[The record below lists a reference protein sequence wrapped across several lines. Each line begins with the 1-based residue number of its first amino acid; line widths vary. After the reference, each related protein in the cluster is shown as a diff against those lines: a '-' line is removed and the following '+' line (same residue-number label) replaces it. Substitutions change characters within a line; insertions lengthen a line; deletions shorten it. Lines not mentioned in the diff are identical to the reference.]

1 MMEINEEWVMSRHNK
16 NHGLKPIQTI
26 LNKAGNPQNKIRII
40 HVAGTNGKGST
51 CNYLKD
57 ILISQGFKVGMFTS
71 PHLVNHR
78 DRIRINDAWIPHDV
92 FMKYLK
98 QYYEDIVSLDLGMFE
113 IDTLIT
119 YTWFYEEQVD
129 YAIIE
134 CGLGGRL
141 DSTNVIEKPVLSVI
155 TTIAKDHMQILGNR
169 IEQIA
174 FEKAGIIMPYGTC
187 AVGMIDDKALP
198 VIEKHAWRMHASV
211 KKMPVYR
218 NPGKGTF
225 SFMHDTYALSSLAEY
240 QKQNASLA
248 LWCGWLLGIDIHSDT
263 VKHAVCQSMWAGRF
277 EKISDHPD
285 VYVDGAHNEEGIEAL
300 TLSARCL
307 KHPLITVFSALKD
320 KPGMKMAER
329 LQEISD
335 VLIVTSFH
343 NARADTLEDLSPEGA
358 IKEPSYEK
366 AIEKALS
373 LAEDKGTVLICGS
386 LYFVSIVREMFRK
399 KTGIL

>member
-1 MMEINEEWVMSRHNK
+1 MEINEEWVMSRHNK
-16 NHGLKPIQTI
+16 NHGLTPIRTI

-57 ILISQGFKVGMFTS
+57 ILISQGYKTGMFTS

-98 QYYEDIVSLDLGMFE
+98 RYYEDIVEYDLGMFE
-113 IDTLIT
+113 IDTLIA
-119 YTWFYEEQVD
+119 YTWFYEEHVD

-155 TTIAKDHMQILGNR
+155 TTIAKDHMQILGDR

-174 FEKAGIIMPYGTC
+174 FEKAGIIMPYETC
-187 AVGMIDDKALP
+187 AVGMIDTKALT
-198 VIEKHAWRMHASV
+198 VIERHAWRIHASV
-211 KKMPVYR
+211 KKMPAYR
-218 NPGKGTF
+218 NLGKGIF

-248 LWCGWLLGIDIHSDT
+248 LWCSYLLGIDIHSES
-263 VKHAVCQSMWAGRF
+263 VKQAVNQSMWAGRF
-277 EKISDHPD
+277 EKVSENPD

-300 TLSARCL
+300 TASAGCL
-307 KHPLITVFSALKD
+307 KRPLITVFSALKD

-329 LQEISD
+329 LQGISD

-343 NARADTLEDLSPEGA
+343 NARADTLDDLSPDGA

-366 AIEKALS
+366 AIEKAVRLS
-373 LAEDKGTVLICGS
+373 DVKGTVLICGS
-386 LYFVSIVREMFRK
+386 LYFVSIVREMFTK
-399 KTGIL
+399 KAENL

>member
-16 NHGLKPIQTI
+16 NHGLKPIRTI

-57 ILISQGFKVGMFTS
+57 ILISQGYKVGMFTS

-92 FMKYLK
+92 FIKYLK

-113 IDTLIT
+113 IDTLIA

-174 FEKAGIIMPYGTC
+174 FEKAGIIMPYGAC
-187 AVGMIDDKALP
+187 AVGMIDDKALQ
-198 VIEKHAWRMHASV
+198 VIERHAWRIHASV
-211 KKMPVYR
+211 NKMPVFISR
-218 NPGKGTF
+218 GKGSF

-248 LWCGWLLGIDIHSDT
+248 LWCSWLLGIDIHSDA
-263 VKHAVCQSMWAGRF
+263 VKKAVYQSTWAGRF

-300 TLSARCL
+300 TLSARSL

-358 IKEPSYEK
+358 IREPSYEK
-366 AIEKALS
+366 AIEKALT

-386 LYFVSIVREMFRK
+386 LYFVSIVREMCRK